1 MILIMKHSPIVT
13 FLKGLIV
20 GGTMLVPGVS
30 GGSMAIVLGIYD
42 KLIHAVSALTR
53 LDKASFIFL
62 CAFSAGGGLGIIA
75 FAKPLLHFM
84 ETYPIPTS
92 YFFLGAVAGSVPITF
107 RQGNISSLSAKAVLY
122 ILLGVVIVALFAAA
136 PIDGLHAQTDGGL
149 FFLILWIVTGFVASI
164 ALILPG
170 ISVSYLLYLL
180 GVYDQI
186 LLAISSLSFS
196 LLIPLGGGV
205 IAGILATTKLLEKA
219 MNRYPQA
226 TYLII
231 LGFVLG
237 SMWELFPGL
246 PTDLLS
252 LVSAVVPLAAGFAV
266 IYTLSKQE
274 LS

>member
-1 MILIMKHSPIVT
+1 MKHSPIVT

-149 FFLILWIVTGFVASI
+149 FFLR
-164 ALILPG
+164 
-170 ISVSYLLYLL
+170 
-180 GVYDQI
+180 QI
-186 LLAISSLSFS
+186 QH
-196 LLIPLGGGV
+196 
-205 IAGILATTKLLEKA
+205 
-219 MNRYPQA
+219 R
-226 TYLII
+226 
-231 LGFVLG
+231 
-237 SMWELFPGL
+237 
-246 PTDLLS
+246 
-252 LVSAVVPLAAGFAV
+252 LAAACVQQFFHVFHPADPAAAYYGDHCGGADFPQDIHGLFLLLVRFGQIHHIQAVAFAKTV
-266 IYTLSKQE
+266 VFRQSCRV
-274 LS
+274 

>member
-1 MILIMKHSPIVT
+1 MKHSPIVT

-53 LDKASFIFL
+53 LDKASFFFL
-62 CAFSAGGGLGIIA
+62 CAFSVGGGLGIIA

-107 RQGNISSLSAKAVLY
+107 RQGNISRLSAKAVLY
-122 ILLGVVIVALFAAA
+122 ILLGVAIVALFAAA

-186 LLAISSLSFS
+186 LLAISSLSFA

-205 IAGILATTKLLEKA
+205 IAGIVATTKLLEKA

-237 SMWELFPGL
+237 SMWELFPGV

-252 LVSAVVPLAAGFAV
+252 LASAVVPLAAGFAV

-274 LS
+274 HS